1 MYLWPKLASST
12 GLVMA
17 ALVGAGGVTQSYGP
31 VLVSPLENGQQI
43 YMFGITGEG
52 RIVENSWCD
61 QRASRKGGHLSIMCS
76 EEYHAIFGSTVT
88 RLLMEFEIRQL
99 ASAFRMSSLALP
111 ISPSAATVIRGFRTM
126 DVI

>member
-17 ALVGAGGVTQSYGP
+17 ALVGAGGVTQSYRP

-61 QRASRKGGHLSIMCS
+61 QRASRKGGHL
-76 EEYHAIFGSTVT
+76 
-88 RLLMEFEIRQL
+88 
-99 ASAFRMSSLALP
+99 
-111 ISPSAATVIRGFRTM
+111 
-126 DVI
+126 